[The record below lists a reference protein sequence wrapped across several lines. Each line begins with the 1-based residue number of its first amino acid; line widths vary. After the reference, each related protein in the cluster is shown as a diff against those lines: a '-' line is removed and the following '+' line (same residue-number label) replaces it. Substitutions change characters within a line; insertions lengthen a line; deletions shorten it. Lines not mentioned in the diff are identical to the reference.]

1 MRIRCPLCQNVH
13 NVPGNLSGMVV
24 ACPQCGKP
32 FFAEPI
38 PEDVTEGYRPCPF
51 CREQIRTGA
60 TRCRWC
66 HGVLPGGAQAQ
77 SPVALP
83 VPSAAAGGALAQ
95 DSAAASRDAS
105 SLQEIPSGAQEEE
118 TLFALHPSWKR
129 LVAPMAAVTL
139 VILCTIPFLKVLERG
154 MYVVLALVA
163 LGVLWFLSQFV
174 EILTTTYLLSN
185 QRLAVRTGLFRRQE
199 VEVGVRDIRA
209 VWLNQ
214 NLWERILNYGDVVVG
229 TAATAGTEVTI
240 VDVDAPAKALAFFR
254 RQKEADG
261 AAQQPPAAQQMSR
274 R

>member
-13 NVPGNLSGMVV
+13 NVPGSLSGMVV
-24 ACPQCGKP
+24 TCPQCGKP

-51 CREQIRTGA
+51 CREQIRVGA

-66 HGVLPGGAQAQ
+66 HGVLPGGAQMQAP

-83 VPSAAAGGALAQ
+83 GSTVAPQ
-95 DSAAASRDAS
+95 DSAGEPREAS

-118 TLFALHPSWKR
+118 TLFELHPSWKR
-129 LVAPMAAVTL
+129 LVAPMAAVVL

-163 LGVLWFLSQFV
+163 LGFLWFLSQFI
-174 EILTTTYLLSN
+174 EIVTTSYLLSN
-185 QRLAVRTGLFRRQE
+185 KRLSVRTGLFRRQE

-209 VWLNQ
+209 VWLSQ

-240 VDVDAPAKALAFFR
+240 VDVDAPAKTLDFFR
-254 RQKEADG
+254 RQKEAE
-261 AAQQPPAAQQMSR
+261 AATQPTPPQQR
-274 R
+274 

>member
-1 MRIRCPLCQNVH
+1 MRIRCPLCQNIH
-13 NVPGNLSGMVV
+13 NVPGSLSGMVV

-32 FFAEPI
+32 FFADPI
-38 PEDVTEGYRPCPF
+38 PEDMTEGYRPCPF
-51 CREQIRTGA
+51 CRERIRVGA

-66 HGVLPGGAQAQ
+66 HGVMPAGAHPQAPMALPEPSTEEGGAA
-77 SPVALP
+77 
-83 VPSAAAGGALAQ
+83 AQ
-95 DSAAASRDAS
+95 DSAAAPREAS
-105 SLQEIPSGAQEEE
+105 SLQAVPSGSQEEE
-118 TLFALHPSWKR
+118 TIFALHPSWKR
-129 LVAPMAAVTL
+129 LVAPMAAVML
-139 VILCTIPFLKVLERG
+139 VILCTIPFLRVLERG
-154 MYVVLALVA
+154 MYVVLALMA

-185 QRLAVRTGLFRRQE
+185 QRLAVRTGLLRRQE

-209 VWLNQ
+209 VWLSQ

-240 VDVDAPAKALAFFR
+240 VDVDDPDKVLAFFR

-261 AAQQPPAAQQMSR
+261 AAQQPSADQPSR